1 MIGRD
6 ERIAGLLALGPRLS
20 EEPYSSEDRRLLA
33 TVCNQAGLA
42 LDSIWLA
49 ERIAER
55 REAERRA
62 AHELEIAQ
70 EVQRRLL
77 PQQPPTLA
85 SLECAGACQQARA
98 VGGDYDFLDLGDG
111 RLGLVLA
118 DISGKGISAAL
129 LMANLQASSAA
140 GSRSRVKICRSCFA
154 R

>member
-118 DISGKGISAAL
+118 DISGKARHLGGAADGQPPGVRPQPVL
-129 LMANLQASSAA
+129 
-140 GSRSRVKICRSCFA
+140 A
-154 R
+154 RA